1 MENESKIKIK
11 IAGVWFRRRYLMWAG
26 YLVAEVMHVHP
37 ETGELCEGHL
47 EPTNQVL
54 GRGFTRYLAARSA
67 ARGVARILRAE
78 MLAAHSDRARE
89 ASEALGG

>member
-1 MENESKIKIK
+1 MENESKTQ
-11 IAGVWFRRRYLMWAG
+11 IAGVWFRRRFLMWAG
-26 YLVAEVMHVHP
+26 YLVEEVMHVDP

-54 GRGFTRYLAARSA
+54 GRGFTRYQAACSA

-78 MLAAHSDRARE
+78 LLAAHSDRARQ